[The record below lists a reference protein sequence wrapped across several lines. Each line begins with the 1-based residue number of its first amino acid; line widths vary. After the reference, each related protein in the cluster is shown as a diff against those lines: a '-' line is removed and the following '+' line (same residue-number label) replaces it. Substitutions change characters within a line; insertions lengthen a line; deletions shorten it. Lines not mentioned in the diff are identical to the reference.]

1 MNNLEKKL
9 NFDYAALQAAYWAL
23 SCIIFCFT
31 TVFLQFKGYSNY
43 DIGIIFALGNIVSF
57 VLQPL
62 VAGHIDRRGKRVL
75 LVCIRLTALLSL
87 LLMLAV
93 LMIPKSCLP
102 LSAAYV
108 ILLAGNMLL
117 QPLCISLSFYLESW
131 GCRINFSI
139 ARAIG
144 SLFYA
149 LGTSALGLLVQS
161 VSENAIPASYIVFSL
176 VLGLI
181 TLLFSVRDKRR
192 QGVDSAPAADAA
204 EKPSGIVEFIAEN
217 KRFALFLIGC
227 ALLYFTHSLLS
238 NFMIEFIRNIG
249 GDSSDL
255 GGVTA
260 VMALTEVPVMLLFTR
275 LKRRFSVSSL
285 LKFSVAMFTA
295 KALLI
300 YLSPCVELLY
310 VAVLLQ
316 AGSFAVFVPASV
328 HYVDAVIEKRNA
340 AKGQASVTAV
350 IALGSIFSGYVGGLL
365 LDTTSPSFTLLVGLI
380 ASAVGTLI
388 ALLGIQKT
396 K

>member
-1 MNNLEKKL
+1 MKRSEKIL
-9 NFDYAALQAAYWAL
+9 NFDYAALQAIYWIL
-23 SCIIFCFT
+23 SGIIFCFT
-31 TVFLQFKGYSNY
+31 TVYLQFKGCSNY
-43 DIGIIFALGNIVSF
+43 DIGIIFAFGNIISF

-62 VAGHIDRRGKRVL
+62 VAGYIDRRGQRAISGCL
-75 LVCIRLTALLSL
+75 RITALLSL

-93 LMIPKSCLP
+93 LMMPKASLP
-102 LSAAYV
+102 LAAAYV
-108 ILLAGNMLL
+108 IIIAGTMLM

-149 LGTSALGLLVQS
+149 LGTAALGLLVQS
-161 VSENAIPASYIVFSL
+161 VSENAIPASYIIFSL

-181 TLLFSVRDKRR
+181 TLLFSTKDKHRPDT
-192 QGVDSAPAADAA
+192 VEAPAAEAA
-204 EKPSGIVEFIAEN
+204 EKPSGIVEFVLEN
-217 KRFALFLIGC
+217 KRFAIFLVGC
-227 ALLYFTHSLLS
+227 SLLYFTHSLLS

-260 VMALTEVPVMLLFTR
+260 IMALTEVPVMLLFTR
-275 LKRRFSVSSL
+275 LTRRFSVSGL
-285 LKFSVAMFTA
+285 LRFSVAMFTA

-316 AGSFAVFVPASV
+316 AGSFAIFVPASV
-328 HYVDAVIEKRNA
+328 HYVDAVIAKRNA

-350 IALGSIFSGYVGGLL
+350 IAFGSTFSGYVGGLL
-365 LDTTSPSFTLLVGLI
+365 LDTTSPSFTLLVGVI

-396 K
+396 R